1 MSDIQPENPQSAQE
15 WVNQGIKQV
24 EAGDNEAALSS
35 FIKALELE
43 PKNIDAWFRRGDTLQ
58 KLDRTEEAISCYQ
71 SGLGIARESKNA
83 WNEAAAQYNLG
94 NCYKSLNNQPDAI
107 QAYAE
112 AYRLFR
118 QINNEQ
124 WSGEAW
130 KFLNQFAESY
140 MTEKQYAEAM
150 QIYQTQRHILQEF
163 NDHKA
168 LGWVLQ
174 NLGKAQYYCQDYEGA
189 IASHSLMLE
198 IARFLADKNMESLAV
213 AWLGCDRR
221 KAKQLD
227 FAVYY
232 FNQRLTLAKN
242 ANDTAAQK
250 ETLGWLVSVC
260 KQLGKDTAMPCPY
273 MMEQIELFRQL
284 GETEQE
290 RTTCYDLGS
299 WQFDLK
305 QYQEAVDNFVLAAS
319 LGEKVAKANA
329 YYMLG
334 QCYRMWEKQQEAI
347 EYYQKAVDIYVEHD
361 NQEWAGK
368 ALDYIGQI
376 YKSLNDYE
384 KAIDSQKKRLE
395 LMQKMSDR
403 QNEQTA
409 LYRLGC
415 VCEDNQQYS
424 QAIEY
429 LNSALTLANE
439 LNQKGNVANAHYML
453 GSTYEKLE
461 QLDEAIDHY
470 REAETLYTET
480 GNQQWVENSRSQLK
494 KLEDQQTEAK
504 KQQDLELQQ
513 YDLICKFYGIVII
526 GHYNGGITQ

>member
-71 SGLGIARESKNA
+71 SGLGIALESKNA
-83 WNEAAAQYNLG
+83 WSEAAFQYNLG

-130 KFLNQFAESY
+130 KLLNQFAESY
-140 MTEKQYAEAM
+140 MTEKQYAEAI
-150 QIYQTQRHILQEF
+150 QIYQRQRNILQEF

-221 KAKQLD
+221 EAKQLD
-227 FAVYY
+227 FALYY
-232 FNQRLTLAKN
+232 FNQRLTLAKS

-284 GETEQE
+284 GDKEQE

-334 QCYRMWEKQQEAI
+334 QCYRMWEKQQEAS
-347 EYYQKAVDIYVEHD
+347 EYYQKAVDLYIEHD
-361 NQEWAGK
+361 NQEWAAK
-368 ALDYIGQI
+368 SLDYLGQI
-376 YKSLNDYE
+376 YKSLKEYD

-395 LMQKMSDR
+395 LMQKMGDR

-461 QLDEAIDHY
+461 QLDEAIEHY

-480 GNQQWVENSRSQLK
+480 GNQKWVENSRVK
-494 KLEDQQTEAK
+494 
-504 KQQDLELQQ
+504 
-513 YDLICKFYGIVII
+513 I
-526 GHYNGGITQ
+526 